1 MCRPMYEPAPNL
13 LAGKTVLVTGAGDGI
28 GRVAALTYAEH
39 GANVVL
45 LGRTRA
51 KLDAVFDAITASGKT
66 KPLLVPADLLQV
78 DEAAAEALAQGIRD
92 EYGRLDGL
100 LHNASLLGPR
110 TTLVH
115 YPVPAWL
122 DVMQANVTAGFL
134 LTRALLPLLH
144 ETGDASIIFTSS
156 GVGRRGR
163 AHWGAY
169 AVSKFATEGMMETLA
184 DEVAETG
191 RIRVNSLNPGATR
204 TAMRAA
210 AYPAEDPATL
220 PTAEQHMALYLY
232 LMGPDARGVNGQR
245 FDAATWSGSP

>member
-1 MCRPMYEPAPNL
+1 MYEPAPNL
-13 LAGKTVLVTGAGDGI
+13 LAGRTVLATGAGDGI

-51 KLDAVFDAITASGKT
+51 KLDAVFDAITASGRT

-144 ETGDASIIFTSS
+144 EAGDASIIFTSS

-232 LMGPDARGVNGQR
+232 LMGPDSRGVNGQR

>member
-1 MCRPMYEPAPNL
+1 MVEPAPNL
-13 LAGKTVLVTGAGDGI
+13 LAGRTVLVTGAGDGI
-28 GRVAALTYAEH
+28 GCVAALTYAEH

-51 KLDAVFDAITASGKT
+51 KLDAVSDAITASSKT
-66 KPLLVPADLLQV
+66 RPLLVPADLLQV

-115 YPVPAWL
+115 YPVQAWL

-134 LTRALLPLLH
+134 LTRALLPLLN
-144 ETGDASIIFTSS
+144 EAGDASIIFTSS

-210 AYPAEDPATL
+210 AYPSEDPATL
-220 PTAEQHMALYLY
+220 PTAQQHMALYLY
-232 LMGPDARGVNGQR
+232 LMGPDSKGVNGQR

>member
-1 MCRPMYEPAPNL
+1 MYEPAPNL
-13 LAGKTVLVTGAGDGI
+13 LAGRTVLVTGAGDGI
-28 GRVAALTYAEH
+28 GRVAAMTYADH

-144 ETGDASIIFTSS
+144 KAGDASIIFTSS

-232 LMGPDARGVNGQR
+232 LMGPDSRGVNGQR

>member
-1 MCRPMYEPAPNL
+1 MYEPAPNL
-13 LAGKTVLVTGAGDGI
+13 LAGRTVLVTGAGDGI

-144 ETGDASIIFTSS
+144 EAGDASIIFTSS

-232 LMGPDARGVNGQR
+232 LMGPDSRGVNGQR